1 MANHG
6 NEEAK
11 AAGTAA
17 DPAGLMLT
25 IALGDAAAG
34 YGETLKSPAAA
45 ETLGELDMAAMGYAA
60 AAAERERTGFGPGVA
75 EAARRASAA
84 ALAHGRALLALDG
97 PEGEAR

>member
-1 MANHG
+1 MENHG
-6 NEEAK
+6 TEGDG

-25 IALGDAAAG
+25 VALGDAAAG

-45 ETLGELDMAAMGYAA
+45 ETLGELDLAAMGYAA
-60 AAAERERTGFGPGVA
+60 AVAERERTGFGPGVA

-84 ALAHGRALLALDG
+84 ALAHGRTLLALDE
-97 PEGEAR
+97 PEGETR